1 MVWSGYS
8 KRTISW
14 KDESIVLIDQRKLPN
29 KLEFIE
35 CNDYPQIVEAIKNMA
50 VRGAPAIGVAAA
62 MALGLAAQ
70 KSKAKTKEDLI
81 KELEVVARNLKAT
94 RPTGVN
100 LFWMVKRVIEK
111 AKSIEGELED
121 VKASVKDEALKISE
135 EDVEINHAIGR
146 NGVKIL
152 EEGDVVLTHC
162 K

>member
-121 VKASVKDEALKISE
+121 VKVSVKDEALQISE

-146 NGVKIL
+146 NGITIL

>member
-70 KSKAKTKEDLI
+70 KSKAKTKEELI

-121 VKASVKDEALKISE
+121 VKASVKDEALQISE

>member
-14 KDESIVLIDQRKLPN
+14 KDGSIVLIDQRKLPN

-35 CNDYPQIVEAIKNMA
+35 CNDYLQIVEAIKNMA

-62 MALGLAAQ
+62 MALGLVAQ
-70 KSKAKTKEDLI
+70 KSKAKTKEELI

-121 VKASVKDEALKISE
+121 VKVSVKDEALQISE

-146 NGVKIL
+146 NGIKIL

>member
-70 KSKAKTKEDLI
+70 KSKAKTKEELI

-121 VKASVKDEALKISE
+121 VKVSVKDEALQISE

-146 NGVKIL
+146 NGIKIL